1 MAIADVDSN
10 SLGGFVLI
18 DDDDDYYYYYWG
30 QPNSRGGNVLFH
42 RGFLK
47 IYAQFHREN
56 FTKFHGFHGNV
67 HFHRRRPISANVS
80 RSP

>member
-30 QPNSRGGNVLFH
+30 QPNSRGEMCYFTE
-42 RGFLK
+42 GF
-47 IYAQFHREN
+47 
-56 FTKFHGFHGNV
+56 
-67 HFHRRRPISANVS
+67 
-80 RSP
+80 